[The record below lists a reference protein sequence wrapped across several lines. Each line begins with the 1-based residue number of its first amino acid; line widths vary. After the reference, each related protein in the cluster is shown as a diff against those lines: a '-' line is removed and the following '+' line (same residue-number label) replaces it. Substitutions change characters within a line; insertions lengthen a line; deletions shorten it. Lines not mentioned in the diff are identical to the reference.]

1 MPKKITFHDT
11 AERVEEVKSAMRE
24 TKDKRM
30 YERYQC
36 IFLFLSGERR
46 DHIAKILNRGIDTV
60 GYYIQAY
67 CACGLEGL
75 KMQHSPGRPKRL
87 TAEQEQELYR
97 TIVEQKPAD
106 VGFPANM
113 NWTSGLIR
121 EWIKKQYG
129 IQYSERGTRALLYR
143 LGFSYT
149 KPTYSLAK
157 ADLEKQQEFKQEFE
171 GLKKITGMRN

>member
-1 MPKKITFHDT
+1 MPKKITFTDIDVRIE
-11 AERVEEVKSAMRE
+11 AVEAAMKG

-36 IFLFLSGERR
+36 IFLLLSGEPRSR
-46 DHIAKILNRGIDTV
+46 IAKILNRGIDTV

-67 CACGLEGL
+67 CASGLQGLE
-75 KMQHSPGRPKRL
+75 MQHSPGRPKRL
-87 TAEQEQELYR
+87 TSEQEQELYR

-121 EWIKKQYG
+121 EWISKKYD
-129 IQYSERGTRALLYR
+129 IQYSERGTRQLLYR

-149 KPTYSLAK
+149 RPTYTLAK
-157 ADLEKQQEFKQEFE
+157 ADPQKQEEFRQEFN
-171 GLKKITGMRN
+171 GLKKIAGARN